1 MKDRAGASAA
11 HPRAEQG
18 DGATRSSQMS
28 PSDAEPDRVPWRTE
42 PPKPPPVPFMPP
54 NYKVQPTIAPSQY
67 VFITLAV
74 VGVLVSGFLLFDS
87 FSGSGRV
94 LSDDAFSQ
102 LANSNK
108 NEPYQ
113 QGGGASEQASRM
125 VGMSILSDPPMAT
138 VYVDFDSMGVTP
150 VSPDALEAGTY
161 FLSVSKPGYMTYDT
175 LVTLQSG
182 EHPLLWFT
190 LDPWDTDALGQ
201 VAQVRRD
208 REIETPMRLLP
219 PESAMPAAGGVEGDA
234 PVDASRLEAAQSITV
249 GGDEER
255 EVPEEAGSDALA
267 TLVVLVRPWGA
278 IYINGDMHR
287 SNTDVAYTVR
297 LPAGVHLI
305 RAVHPALGSVERTV
319 RVSPETPER
328 IIFNLTQ
335 RSTQGTSPVADT
347 QDSEPAAAANVAA
360 AQVEDAEPVSDK
372 AEPAAVAEEPP
383 VLVGGLEALQRLAR
397 YPEKAYTFGVEGR
410 VFLRFIVDEE
420 GRVQNPVVTRGLGMG
435 CDEEALRVVR
445 QARFRPGRIGG
456 EPVAVRHALSIIFKR
471 EQ

>member
-1 MKDRAGASAA
+1 
-11 HPRAEQG
+11 
-18 DGATRSSQMS
+18 
-28 PSDAEPDRVPWRTE
+28 
-42 PPKPPPVPFMPP
+42 MPP

-219 PESAMPAAGGVEGDA
+219 PESAMPAEMRRERF
-234 PVDASRLEAAQSITV
+234 PKRL
-249 GGDEER
+249 
-255 EVPEEAGSDALA
+255 
-267 TLVVLVRPWGA
+267 VLTPLL
-278 IYINGDMHR
+278 H
-287 SNTDVAYTVR
+287 S
-297 LPAGVHLI
+297 LFSF
-305 RAVHPALGSVERTV
+305 ALGGRYTSTGTCTDRTRTSRIQCGFR
-319 RVSPETPER
+319 RVS
-328 IIFNLTQ
+328 I
-335 RSTQGTSPVADT
+335 S
-347 QDSEPAAAANVAA
+347 SE
-360 AQVEDAEPVSDK
+360 QYI
-372 AEPAAVAEEPP
+372 
-383 VLVGGLEALQRLAR
+383 LHL
-397 YPEKAYTFGVEGR
+397 GR
-410 VFLRFIVDEE
+410 
-420 GRVQNPVVTRGLGMG
+420 
-435 CDEEALRVVR
+435 
-445 QARFRPGRIGG
+445 
-456 EPVAVRHALSIIFKR
+456 
-471 EQ
+471 